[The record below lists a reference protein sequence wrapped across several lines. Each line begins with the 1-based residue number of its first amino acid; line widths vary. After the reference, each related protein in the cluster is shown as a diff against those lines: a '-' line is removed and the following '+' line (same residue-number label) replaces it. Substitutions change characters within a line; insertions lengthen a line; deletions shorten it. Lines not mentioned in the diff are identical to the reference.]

1 MNKYRLEEIRS
12 AEEKSHIEI
21 YSSATLFEKGTWLN
35 RPIKTVMDVLPL
47 FKEKKSLR
55 VLDLGSGVGRNS
67 IPIAQAYSDIEC
79 NIECVDILD
88 LAIEK
93 LNYYSEKYN
102 VKSNIK
108 GIVMPLEMYSIR
120 ENYYEFIMAVSAL
133 EHIES
138 KNAFQS
144 KLIEIK
150 EGICTNGVVC
160 LVINTEI
167 IEKSKET
174 KQILEPQFEVNLST
188 EEMKMILENTFQ
200 NWNFIKYN
208 TVSQKYD
215 IPREEHIVELST
227 NVVTLVAQKQ

>member
-1 MNKYRLEEIRS
+1 VDKYRLEEIRS

-47 FKEKKSLR
+47 FKENKRLR

-67 IPIAQAYSDIEC
+67 IPIAQAYGDIEC
-79 NIECVDILD
+79 SIECVDILD

-102 VKSNIK
+102 VMANIK
-108 GIVMPLEMYSIR
+108 GIVMPLERYSIR
-120 ENYYEFIMAVSAL
+120 DNYYEFIMAVSAL